1 MNLYKLSNA
10 SSPALTVKGLA
21 YAKLARHNSSVKK
34 FNGLAHV
41 IHVKICIGQTNT
53 VRDLE

>member
-21 YAKLARHNSSVKK
+21 YAKSARHNYSVKK
-34 FNGLAHV
+34 LNGLAHV
-41 IHVKICIGQTNT
+41 INVKMFVGQTNT
-53 VRDLE
+53 S